1 MTSGSG
7 ASSSEPDLLASLP
20 AEYFMPLDSFD
31 AVQHMLECLP
41 DDVDEA
47 FIEKQEMQTQLV
59 LEAVNVKLSARVMR
73 SYSAFVHGMS
83 QVQQLKSDLTLTAIQ
98 CRSARKHLSRIRTET
113 VEPGLTILAKVRRK
127 RALGELLKLTH
138 GVRSLHHD
146 SLEVHARLRSVTN
159 VAESPPPPP
168 GTDVDSAHAPSAAAS
183 VSLPFDMLRCA
194 ELQRSCER
202 RAAQLSRLKPVK
214 RMEAR
219 ISSAAEALQDAMHL
233 ELRRVSSD
241 FDEGAYA
248 SAINCALILDRVDEL
263 VNRVHMNFAE
273 AIKVSTKEVLH
284 THVLLSLRTV
294 TDAQEASLDR
304 GKYKDVCAMLREEYF
319 DSCLAQ
325 NFKALLQILHA
336 HDRMLRFLCQATADA
351 DKAAAAAK
359 AALDAIKAK
368 AAEADACAKANDRSA
383 GAAAPKSANDALRA
397 CSSFSDDQSPPAPPM
412 SASTDRSDEAEATS
426 ALKSAEW
433 KTSRLRLLRSMLC
446 ESRPTIWDLMQ
457 RRVAVFLG
465 SAPLGCGID
474 EALDVQH
481 ATRAFMKLGEAFSG
495 SESEGLRAALSA
507 KGRRFYAQFHRE
519 RLDELRMRLESE
531 TWEALPLGEDWRM
544 SEIRELSSGQTQRG
558 APPLRCLS
566 LFNLSTPLD
575 RHPSSEGM
583 NGANGVI
590 KGNAAQCGSG
600 GLGDE
605 EGTLFDGAY
614 AIAAAFFDAMDEG
627 RVPTPQRG
635 PSEEGASIGASPPP
649 PPPPPTT
656 NGRGTTL
663 CSTALNAA
671 RFIGR
676 YLRVARDIGGHGDG
690 GGTMSNPLA
699 AEAVRGATGIAQLY
713 IWAVFST
720 FWTGPPPGY
729 PGFEEHDTSMPTAL
743 RNLLLS
749 LASATHTHG
758 VDILESSDESAD
770 RQADLVAAAE
780 AIKID
785 VLQAP
790 LRPKPMFALPQT
802 IVAMESL
809 RLLAGVLKEHLLPAA
824 ERLGARGKACAAR
837 LNEIVQQTE
846 PLGAQIYRGVARGML
861 DLAPIVKAI
870 SGRVWAQKDIGTQH
884 SGYVEQLVS
893 HMQQLASSLSELY
906 VPPHAY
912 RLLMDEAVSAVCEHM
927 VEGYSQ
933 IKKVTDEGRAQM
945 SLDTKT
951 LHAALRKLLPD
962 MAPSVGYV
970 EDYIRAFYLPPEDL
984 IAWARSHPQYL
995 MRHRM
1000 AMMTL
1005 NGVYAGLKKKEQQ
1018 EVLEALTQLVE

>member
-837 LNEIVQQTE
+837 LNEIVQQV
-846 PLGAQIYRGVARGML
+846 PLAH
-861 DLAPIVKAI
+861 
-870 SGRVWAQKDIGTQH
+870 VW
-884 SGYVEQLVS
+884 
-893 HMQQLASSLSELY
+893 
-906 VPPHAY
+906 
-912 RLLMDEAVSAVCEHM
+912 
-927 VEGYSQ
+927 
-933 IKKVTDEGRAQM
+933 
-945 SLDTKT
+945 
-951 LHAALRKLLPD
+951 LHALMKVQN
-962 MAPSVGYV
+962 PS
-970 EDYIRAFYLPPEDL
+970 YLQSKP
-984 IAWARSHPQYL
+984 R
-995 MRHRM
+995 
-1000 AMMTL
+1000 T
-1005 NGVYAGLKKKEQQ
+1005 G
-1018 EVLEALTQLVE
+1018 